1 MQAVLCSNG
10 RMTKFML
17 HLVKNK
23 LLLMLVVNCC
33 DRRNIKCLC
42 FHLVTLKKLIH
53 FTVLTVNKNFFRTFS
68 SCTETNTSC
77 SFRSNSRSI
86 LFVENGARW
95 AGTASAELARLV
107 REVSWEER
115 GDKPALKE
123 RKMVIKAKG
132 RPVALRN
139 RTRALNCQ
147 FTFSQLTMSLFAVKM
162 KTTLFWRLHQR
173 IKIGIFLVTSS
184 TCLRIL

>member
-10 RMTKFML
+10 RMSNFML
-17 HLVKNK
+17 DVVKNK
-23 LLLMLVVNCC
+23 LLPMLVVNCC
-33 DRRNIKCLC
+33 DRRNIIMALLPSCNTEEAD
-42 FHLVTLKKLIH
+42 TLHRAKSKQVYI
-53 FTVLTVNKNFFRTFS
+53 FRTFS

-107 REVSWEER
+107 REVSWDER

-123 RKMVIKAKG
+123 RKEAAPRKG
-132 RPVALRN
+132 
-139 RTRALNCQ
+139 Q
-147 FTFSQLTMSLFAVKM
+147 
-162 KTTLFWRLHQR
+162 
-173 IKIGIFLVTSS
+173 IKIGIFLVSKRR
-184 TCLRIL
+184 CLRML

>member
-10 RMTKFML
+10 KMSNFML
-17 HLVKNK
+17 DVVKNK

-33 DRRNIKCLC
+33 DRRNIIMALLPSCNTKEAD
-42 FHLVTLKKLIH
+42 TLHRTNSKQEC
-53 FTVLTVNKNFFRTFS
+53 FRTFS

-107 REVSWEER
+107 REVS
-115 GDKPALKE
+115 
-123 RKMVIKAKG
+123 
-132 RPVALRN
+132 
-139 RTRALNCQ
+139 
-147 FTFSQLTMSLFAVKM
+147 
-162 KTTLFWRLHQR
+162 
-173 IKIGIFLVTSS
+173 
-184 TCLRIL
+184 

>member
-1 MQAVLCSNG
+1 
-10 RMTKFML
+10 
-17 HLVKNK
+17 
-23 LLLMLVVNCC
+23 MLVASLRSSTISTALLWPKEYHMALLSSCNTREP
-33 DRRNIKCLC
+33 D
-42 FHLVTLKKLIH
+42 TLHRAKSEQVYI
-53 FTVLTVNKNFFRTFS
+53 FRTFS

-123 RKMVIKAKG
+123 RKMVQQKEG
-132 RPVALRN
+132 
-139 RTRALNCQ
+139 
-147 FTFSQLTMSLFAVKM
+147 
-162 KTTLFWRLHQR
+162 R
-173 IKIGIFLVTSS
+173 IKIGIF
-184 TCLRIL
+184 